1 VRSNKNIQAAGFS
14 YRFKQITV
22 MQFFEI
28 NRHLKLEA
36 INLSMAPVIF
46 ETIERDRN
54 YLQPWLPFVAST
66 LKLSDTEAFIRGISA
81 QPQNR
86 KDEIYAIWF
95 KDEFAGLIGFKD
107 TDWINRKTELGYW
120 LAEKMQGKGIV
131 TACAEKLIRYTFQ
144 KLKLNRIQIKTAVGN
159 SKSAAIPK
167 RLGFV
172 FEGVE
177 RAGEKHNQNYL
188 DLEVYSLLKTD

>member
-1 VRSNKNIQAAGFS
+1 MK
-14 YRFKQITV
+14 
-22 MQFFEI
+22 FFEI

-46 ETIERDRN
+46 ETIESNRN
-54 YLQPWLPFVAST
+54 YLQPWLPFVTSV
-66 LKLSDTEAFIRGISA
+66 LKLSDAEAFIRGIAA

-95 KDEFAGLIGFKD
+95 KYEFAGLIGFKD
-107 TDWINRKTELGYW
+107 TDWVNRKTELGYW
-120 LAEKMQGKGIV
+120 IAEEMQGKGVV
-131 TACAEKLIRYTFQ
+131 TACAKKLIRYAFL

-167 RLGFV
+167 RLGFI
-172 FEGVE
+172 FEGIE
-177 RAGEKHNQNYL
+177 RAGEKHNRNYL
-188 DLEVYSLLKTD
+188 DLEVYSLLKQD

>member
-1 VRSNKNIQAAGFS
+1 
-14 YRFKQITV
+14 